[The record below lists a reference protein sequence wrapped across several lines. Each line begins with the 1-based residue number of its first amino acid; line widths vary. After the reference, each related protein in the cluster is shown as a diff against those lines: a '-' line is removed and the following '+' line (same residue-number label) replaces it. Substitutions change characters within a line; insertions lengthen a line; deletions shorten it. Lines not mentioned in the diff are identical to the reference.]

1 MSETPSSPIPVATE
15 PSAPP
20 LPPAADE
27 SNGTARMV
35 ESGAVSS
42 SPLPPAVDE
51 LPGKA
56 RAVELLA
63 QEIAPADFI
72 SPDTAPVMLQDLS
85 TIHVAPSSLDV
96 RSNERLLADMLGRE
110 YDNFNQSSFHS
121 DNLRNQIIQFYLIL
135 VGAAATAIVG
145 IAQLQA
151 GGTSAVP
158 LANQVLWPFSAI
170 AFFIGLIG
178 IIMLPIFVRLR
189 RVVLECLAG
198 TVLIKRYVERN
209 LGKTGD
215 TLFGSAMLWD
225 ARSLPLDEN
234 YLTASFVLVFVVML
248 LSSVMV
254 ALGVF
259 LHLYEGLLAQRAEL
273 YGAFAWSLFVGFAVL
288 TVQVIAYACG
298 WHTKSTNSR
307 RMTNCA
313 KNGLPS
319 KLNPSL
325 CVTPQSCAPS
335 SKPYSF
341 SVSPRSIFSITR
353 QRGLPFPKC
362 GGC

>member
-1 MSETPSSPIPVATE
+1 MTESPSAPTPDPTE

-20 LPPAADE
+20 TPPA
-27 SNGTARMV
+27 S
-35 ESGAVSS
+35 
-42 SPLPPAVDE
+42 DE

-63 QEIAPADFI
+63 QEIVTADFV
-72 SPDTAPVMLQDLS
+72 SPDTAPVTLTDLS
-85 TIHVAPSSLDV
+85 TVHVPASPSDL
-96 RSNERLLADMLGRE
+96 RSNERLLTDMLGRE
-110 YDNFNQSSFHS
+110 YDNFNQSGFHS

-145 IAQLQA
+145 IAQLQS
-151 GGTSAVP
+151 GGTSAAP
-158 LANQVLWPFSAI
+158 LTNQALWPFSAI

-198 TVLIKRYVERN
+198 TVLIKRFVERS
-209 LGKTGD
+209 LGRTAD

-259 LHLYEGLLAQRAEL
+259 LHLYEGLLAEKSDV
-273 YGAFAWSLFVGFAVL
+273 YGAFAWSLFVGSAVL
-288 TVQVIAYACG
+288 TLQVIAYRLWLAYEINKFIKNDQLREK
-298 WHTKSTNSR
+298 WAALEIKSVPVRSPAIVR
-307 RMTNCA
+307 PILEA
-313 KNGLPS
+313 LVFFGLPTLYFFYS
-319 KLNPSL
+319 ASIWL
-325 CVTPQSCAPS
+325 
-335 SKPYSF
+335 SF
-341 SVSPRSIFSITR
+341 SEMWRLVTI
-353 QRGLPFPKC
+353 GL
-362 GGC
+362 